1 VALAPVPSM
10 PPLVLVAHDDPGTAD
25 SLRHAVETA
34 AGWQVLLAD
43 PSPAGLAAA
52 LTAGP
57 SVALVGCATLA
68 NLPAECRTPLV
79 AIGDDD
85 HPADVRA
92 ALAAGARSL
101 LAWPDGVADLPGE
114 LARLADPGQPAPA
127 ADLPG
132 LVVAIRGVQGGA
144 GTTTVAI
151 HLAAAWARWGP
162 APVLLLDLAGGLA
175 FRLDLGAVPTWS
187 TLTVGTAVAAAD
199 AGVHASGPATLDP
212 GVGPGPGGLDPGI
225 GALGTGPA
233 DLGIGA
239 PGTGLADLETGAP
252 GTGLADVGT
261 GGVGSGRPDAATRVA
276 GSSPPDL
283 GTGVLGSGLPGPVAD
298 GLDPRDLAGLVAEPW
313 AGLSVLPLAGP
324 ADGVSD
330 PPPEPWLVRNVLDVA
345 RTVYRV
351 VVVDL
356 PAVDGPAVRTALS
369 QVDVL
374 VAVGRCETA
383 GVRGLQAA
391 LDGWAADGHD
401 PDAVGAVVTGVRP
414 QAPLAPR
421 EVRAA
426 LGDRL
431 WGLVPAAA
439 AELAAAAEDGVLL
452 LDRHDLPA
460 VQAMVTLANRVVPFA
475 AVSA

>member
-10 PPLVLVAHDDPGTAD
+10 PPLVVIAHDDPGTAD

-34 AGWQVLLAD
+34 AGWQVVLAD
-43 PSPAGLAAA
+43 PSSAGLTAA
-52 LTAGP
+52 LAGGP
-57 SVALVGCATLA
+57 SVALVGCAALA
-68 NLPAECRTPLV
+68 NLPDDCPTPLV
-79 AIGDDD
+79 AIGDHDR
-85 HPADVRA
+85 PADVHA

-101 LAWPDGVADLPGE
+101 LSWPDGVADLPSE
-114 LARLADPGQPAPA
+114 LARVAAAGHPASDA
-127 ADLPG
+127 GHAG

-162 APVLLLDLAGGLA
+162 SPVLLLDLAGGLA
-175 FRLDLGAVPTWS
+175 FRLDLDAVPGWS
-187 TLTVGTAVAAAD
+187 TFAPDGGTSTSD
-199 AGVHASGPATLDP
+199 AGMFDPDAGLPDADDASAFPPEAGAATATTGSLHLDP
-212 GVGPGPGGLDPGI
+212 DTFIRTL
-225 GALGTGPA
+225 
-233 DLGIGA
+233 
-239 PGTGLADLETGAP
+239 
-252 GTGLADVGT
+252 
-261 GGVGSGRPDAATRVA
+261 
-276 GSSPPDL
+276 
-283 GTGVLGSGLPGPVAD
+283 
-298 GLDPRDLAGLVAEPW
+298 AEPW
-313 AGLSVLPLAGP
+313 PDLFVLPLAGP
-324 ADGVSD
+324 ADGAAD
-330 PPPEPWLVRNVLDVA
+330 PPPAPLVVRQVLEVA
-345 RTVYRV
+345 RTFHRV

-356 PAVDGPAVRTALS
+356 PAAGGPAVRTALA
-369 QVDVL
+369 QADAL

-391 LDGWAADGHD
+391 LDAWTAAGHD
-401 PDAVGAVVTGVRP
+401 PDAGGAVVTGVRP